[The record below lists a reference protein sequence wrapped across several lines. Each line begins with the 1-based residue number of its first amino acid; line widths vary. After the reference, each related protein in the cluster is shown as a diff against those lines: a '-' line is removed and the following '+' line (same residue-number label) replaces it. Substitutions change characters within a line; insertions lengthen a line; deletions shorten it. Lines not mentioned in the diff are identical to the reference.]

1 MEQDRNHRIDSV
13 SLKTSERYD
22 RLKNIMVILIMSYD
36 PFGWNRMVYTI
47 KNVCVEQPDM
57 KYEDGTRTIFLYT
70 RGSEGNPPKELKEL
84 LHYMEQTKEENAI
97 NDVLQKIQ
105 RMVELVKT
113 EKEVSLEYMK
123 IF

>member
-1 MEQDRNHRIDSV
+1 
-13 SLKTSERYD
+13 
-22 RLKNIMVILIMSYD
+22 
-36 PFGWNRMVYTI
+36 
-47 KNVCVEQPDM
+47 
-57 KYEDGTRTIFLYT
+57 
-70 RGSEGNPPKELKEL
+70 
-84 LHYMEQTKEENAI
+84 MEQTKEENAI